1 MTKTYTITRED
12 LKAKK
17 FKEATEAKSG
27 TAPEKRELDL
37 LVEVLKRALS
47 Q

>member
-1 MTKTYTITRED
+1 MTKAYTITRED

-17 FKEATEAKSG
+17 FKEATETRTG

-37 LVEVLKRALS
+37 LVEVLKRALA